1 MGWEA
6 AIFIFNSM
14 TAGLSPQ
21 SPRPVGWDNSAVS
34 SGEISRT
41 HVSQLTCQQE
51 SQCFL
56 KLTPQVVNKKRETKS
71 GPRHRS
77 KIGSALTVSFFKQ
90 LPQLSF
96 GEKRWKGKGPGD
108 HNQKLQ
114 VPLLTAQE
122 TKPQRRKRLARSH
135 TAS

>member
-96 GEKRWKGKGPGD
+96 GEKRWKGKRLNLFLAYHWKMPSS
-108 HNQKLQ
+108 
-114 VPLLTAQE
+114 LLKIALNE
-122 TKPQRRKRLARSH
+122 EILFW
-135 TAS
+135 